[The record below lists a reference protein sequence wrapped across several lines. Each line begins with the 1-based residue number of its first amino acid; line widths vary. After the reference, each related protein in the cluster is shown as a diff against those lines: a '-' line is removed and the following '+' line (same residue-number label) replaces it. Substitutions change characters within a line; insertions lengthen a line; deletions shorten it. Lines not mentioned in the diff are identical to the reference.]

1 MDSILY
7 GPYNLGYIIM
17 ADQYKDL
24 EVCDGCKRRNMF
36 VHFYLVYCSVKGQ
49 VKCNNCIVFRHY
61 QFWIAWLIELLGI
74 VEFHGYR
81 SGQSVRHI

>member
-24 EVCDGCKRRNMF
+24 EVGDGCKRRNMF
-36 VHFYLVYCSVKGQ
+36 AHFYLVFWSVKGQ
-49 VKCNNCIVFRHY
+49 V
-61 QFWIAWLIELLGI
+61 
-74 VEFHGYR
+74 
-81 SGQSVRHI
+81 